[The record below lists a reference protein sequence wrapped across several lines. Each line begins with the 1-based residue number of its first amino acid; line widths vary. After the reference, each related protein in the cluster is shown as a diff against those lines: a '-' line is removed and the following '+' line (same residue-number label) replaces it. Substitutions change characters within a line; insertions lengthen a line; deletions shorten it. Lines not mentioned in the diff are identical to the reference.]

1 MRLHVHRWGGGPRV
15 VLVHGA
21 VLGGRESWRAQRPLT
36 ERWTL
41 LAPDRPGHGRSPDAR
56 QDFDAEAPLIAD
68 QLLDEPV
75 HLVGHSYGAIV
86 AMLAAARRADHVESL
101 VLIEPPATGG
111 AAGNPI
117 VDSWGAELRAL
128 FSQTDEELPTL
139 LGRFFRVAG
148 VPLPVPDPLPEP
160 LVRGTRALIG
170 ARSPT
175 EAELPLAALAR
186 SSIRCLVVSGGHHEA
201 YEVICDVIAAGTDAE
216 RAVVPG
222 ADHLVPD
229 TGEPFNRVLE
239 EFLRD
244 RR

>member
-1 MRLHVHRWGGGPRV
+1 
-15 VLVHGA
+15 
-21 VLGGRESWRAQRPLT
+21 
-36 ERWTL
+36 L

-101 VLIEPPATGG
+101 VLIEPPATGV

-139 LGRFFRVAG
+139 LGRFFASRACRCPCRTLCLSRWSVARV
-148 VPLPVPDPLPEP
+148 
-160 LVRGTRALIG
+160 
-170 ARSPT
+170 
-175 EAELPLAALAR
+175 R
-186 SSIRCLVVSGGHHEA
+186 SSVPAPRPKPNCPWPHLPGQASDVSSSL
-201 YEVICDVIAAGTDAE
+201 AGTM
-216 RAVVPG
+216 
-222 ADHLVPD
+222 
-229 TGEPFNRVLE
+229 
-239 EFLRD
+239 
-244 RR
+244 RRTK